1 MYDTKSID
9 SILFYILKLAKTSW
23 ETKVKPIFYLD
34 QSVWPTISFKM
45 KHSTFEERI
54 LTMNVYERL
63 NTTHVKHC
71 NLNLTNFQDHNLEY
85 AYDHHEKF
93 ASTSVR

>member
-1 MYDTKSID
+1 
-9 SILFYILKLAKTSW
+9 
-23 ETKVKPIFYLD
+23 
-34 QSVWPTISFKM
+34 
-45 KHSTFEERI
+45 
-54 LTMNVYERL
+54 MNVYERL